1 MSDKA
6 DRPVVLNLGGSILM
20 PEEPD
25 VDFLVAVAACL
36 AELTEKLG
44 RLFVV
49 VGGGR
54 TARRYINLAREAGRR
69 SEVVGEHGKLAGETG
84 NEMAGNEDGTGS
96 VKMAGKDDSMGGGM
110 GGGKAL
116 TEAQLD
122 DLGIDATRLNARLLL
137 GAMQTRGAIVPWDVP
152 EDCHRAETLGQHY
165 DCVVMGGTVPGHTTD
180 AVSAELARRMGAGRL
195 VIATNVDGI
204 YTADPRTHPGAEL
217 VERLDFARLID
228 IVGEPT
234 GEAGVAAVVDPTA
247 ARVAADIAASSAN
260 AGDAS
265 LQGFEL
271 AVVDGRNLEN
281 LRAACL
287 GEAFKGSL
295 VRG

>member
-1 MSDKA
+1 MSEA
-6 DRPVVLNLGGSILM
+6 GDRPVVLNLGGSILM

-25 VDFLVAVAACL
+25 VEFLVAAASCL

-54 TARRYINLAREAGRR
+54 TARRYINLIREAGRL
-69 SEVVGEHGKLAGETG
+69 GQTG
-84 NEMAGNEDGTGS
+84 AEEGCR
-96 VKMAGKDDSMGGGM
+96 
-110 GGGKAL
+110 AL

-137 GAMQTRGAIVPWDVP
+137 GAMQTRGAIVPWEVP
-152 EDCHRAETLGQHY
+152 EDLHRAATLGDHY

-180 AVSAELARRMGAGRL
+180 AVSAGLAKQVGAGRL
-195 VIATNVDGI
+195 VIATNVDGV
-204 YTADPRTHPGAEL
+204 YTADPRKDPKAEL
-217 VERLDFARLID
+217 VEQLDFARLID

-247 ARVAADIAASSAN
+247 ARVAAQLASDSE
-260 AGDAS
+260 S
-265 LQGFEL
+265 FQL
-271 AVVDGRNLEN
+271 AVVDGRKLDNLK
-281 LRAACL
+281 AACL
-287 GEAFKGSL
+287 GDYFKGSL
-295 VRG
+295 VKG